1 MNWKQLFA
9 LLLAVAGLA
18 AKLSAQGTAFMYQGR
33 LNDNGS
39 AATGAYDLRFALY
52 DAATNGNAISFPQ
65 TNSATGVTG
74 GLFTAT
80 LDFGPVFSGT
90 NYWLSIGV
98 RTNGNT
104 NAFTL
109 LWPRQPL
116 LPVPYAIFANSASNL
131 LGTLPANRLTGTLP
145 ASAFAGYTNT
155 VALTNAGNL
164 FNGSFNGVF
173 SGNGTNLLNLNASQL
188 TGGTIADARLTPN
201 VALLD
206 HNQTFA
212 GTNSF
217 TSINTFTNRG
227 NYFVGSFFGNGLVGW
242 IPVSG
247 TYTQAMVDAGYLL
260 TNPGLTTVQ
269 LPPAGQLTVG
279 DIVRI
284 SGGGA
289 GGWLVA
295 ENPGQSILGNFASYR
310 NSYLVALPIT
320 TLPSDDCYGVAASAD
335 GTRMYAVGNFTG
347 IYASSDSGHTWS
359 QAGSLAGSW
368 HSIACSANGRIIFVV
383 PSSVGTIRKSTDGGL
398 TWSAVSGSGTWN
410 SVACTADGSNFFT
423 GNIACSGNGTYL
435 AKLVGGGIS
444 VSTNAGSSWFSINSP
459 SASLSCL
466 AVSSDCTRLVAG
478 VTGGLFYASANLGA
492 TWTSITTTNQF
503 WSGAWMSADGSKFAA
518 TVNHNGSINGGIYY
532 SSVSTQPNT
541 ISTNS
546 TIGGSQGSAVEL
558 QYIGNGLFMPVSS
571 AGLLWAN

>member
-65 TNSATGVTG
+65 TNSA
-74 GLFTAT
+74 
-80 LDFGPVFSGT
+80 
-90 NYWLSIGV
+90 
-98 RTNGNT
+98 NGNT

-206 HNQTFA
+206 HNQTFTGA
-212 GTNSF
+212 NNF

-284 SGGGA
+284 SGAGA

-295 ENPGQSILGNFASYR
+295 ENSGQSILGNFASYR
-310 NSYLVALPIT
+310 NSFLVALPIT

-335 GTRMYAVGNFTG
+335 GTRMYAVGNFT
-347 IYASSDSGHTWS
+347 
-359 QAGSLAGSW
+359 
-368 HSIACSANGRIIFVV
+368 
-383 PSSVGTIRKSTDGGL
+383 
-398 TWSAVSGSGTWN
+398 
-410 SVACTADGSNFFT
+410 
-423 GNIACSGNGTYL
+423 
-435 AKLVGGGIS
+435 
-444 VSTNAGSSWFSINSP
+444 
-459 SASLSCL
+459 
-466 AVSSDCTRLVAG
+466 
-478 VTGGLFYASANLGA
+478 
-492 TWTSITTTNQF
+492 
-503 WSGAWMSADGSKFAA
+503 
-518 TVNHNGSINGGIYY
+518 
-532 SSVSTQPNT
+532 
-541 ISTNS
+541 
-546 TIGGSQGSAVEL
+546 
-558 QYIGNGLFMPVSS
+558 
-571 AGLLWAN
+571 

>member
-206 HNQTFA
+206 HNQTFTGA
-212 GTNSF
+212 NNF

-260 TNPGLTTVQ
+260 TNPGLTTMQ

-284 SGGGA
+284 SGAGA

-295 ENPGQSILGNFASYR
+295 ENSGQSILGNFASYR
-310 NSYLVALPIT
+310 NSFLVALPNT
-320 TLPSDDCYGVAASAD
+320 GDYHGVAASTD

-347 IYASSDSGHTWS
+347 VYASSDSGHTWS
-359 QAGSLAGSW
+359 PVGNLSGSW
-368 HSIACSANGRIIFVV
+368 YSIACSANGKIIFAE
-383 PSSVGTIRKSTDGGL
+383 PSGAGTIWKSTDSGL
-398 TWSAVSGSGTWN
+398 TWANTGSSATGS
-410 SVACTADGSNFFT
+410 SIACTADGSLVFT
-423 GNIACSGNGTYL
+423 ANIACSGNGTYL

-444 VSTNAGSSWFSINSP
+444 VSTNAGSSWFGITAP
-459 SASLSCL
+459 SANLSCL

-478 VTGGLFYASANLGA
+478 GTNGLLYASANRGA
-492 TWTSITTTNQF
+492 TWTLITTTNQF

-518 TVNHNGSINGGIYY
+518 TVSTIGSISGGIYY
-532 SSVSTQPNT
+532 SSTSAQPNT

-546 TIGGSQGSAVEL
+546 TICGSQGSAVEL
-558 QYIGNGLFMPVSS
+558 QYIGNGKFMPVSS

>member
-1 MNWKQLFA
+1 MNWKQLFV
-9 LLLAVAGLA
+9 LLLAVAGLT

-65 TNSATGVTG
+65 TNFASGVMS
-74 GLFTAT
+74 GLFNTT

-98 RTNGNT
+98 RTNGST

-109 LWPRQPL
+109 LWPRQPV
-116 LPVPYAIFANSASNL
+116 LPVPYAVFATRASNL
-131 LGTLPANRLTGTLP
+131 LGTLSATQLVGTL
-145 ASAFAGYTNT
+145 ASAQISGTYSGAVNFNNG
-155 VALTNAGNL
+155 GNN
-164 FNGSFNGVF
+164 FSGTF
-173 SGNGTNLLNLNASQL
+173 SGNGSALAGLNASQL
-188 TGGTIADARLTPN
+188 ASGTVADARLTPN

-206 HNQTFA
+206 HNQTFTGA
-212 GTNSF
+212 NNF
-217 TSINTFTNRG
+217 TSINAFTNRG

-260 TNPGLTTVQ
+260 TNPGLTTVL

-279 DIVRI
+279 DIVRV
-284 SGGGA
+284 SGAGA

-295 ENPGQSILGNFASYR
+295 ENSGQSILGNFASYR
-310 NSYLVALPIT
+310 NGYLVALPIT
-320 TLPSDDCYGVAASAD
+320 TLPTDNCYDIAASAD
-335 GTRMYAVGNFTG
+335 GIRMFAVGSFAG
-347 IYASSDSGHTWS
+347 VYASADSGRTWTS
-359 QAGSLAGSW
+359 VGGFASSAY
-368 HSIACSANGRIIFVV
+368 SIACSANGRVV
-383 PSSVGTIRKSTDGGL
+383 YAELITLGSFFKKSTNGGV
-398 TWSAVSGSGTWN
+398 TWVDDTSHTANGS
-410 SVACTADGSNFFT
+410 SIACTADGSSVFT
-423 GNIACSGNGTYL
+423 GNIACSGDGTYL
-435 AKLVGGGIS
+435 ARLVGGVIS
-444 VSTNAGSSWFSINSP
+444 VSTNAGSSWFSIAAAPAAN
-459 SASLSCL
+459 LSCL
-466 AVSSDCTRLVAG
+466 AASSDCTRLVAG
-478 VTGGLFYASANLGA
+478 VTNGLFYASANRGA
-492 TWTSITTTNQF
+492 TWTPITTTNQF

-518 TVNHNGSINGGIYY
+518 TVNHNGSTAGGIYY

-546 TIGGSQGSAVEL
+546 TICGSQGSAVEL
-558 QYIGNGLFMPVSS
+558 QYIGNGQFMPVSS